1 MTDRIKAI
9 FERGVF
15 RPVDPVALEDGAS
28 VELSY
33 ERPKE
38 LKPPQPLVAAIE
50 EIARMPLESQEDGF
64 SGADH
69 DQVLYGKRGAW

>member
-1 MTDRIKAI
+1 MTNRIKAVY
-9 FERGVF
+9 EGGVF
-15 RPVDPVALEDGAS
+15 RPVGPVPLEEGAS

-33 ERPKE
+33 EPPPA

-50 EIARMPLESQEDGF
+50 EIARMPLEGPDDGY

-69 DQVLYGKRGAW
+69 DQVLYGKDGAW

>member
-1 MTDRIKAI
+1 MTNRIKAV

-15 RPVDPVALEDGAS
+15 RPVEPVALEEGAD
-28 VELSY
+28 VEISY
-33 ERPKE
+33 ERARE

-50 EIARMPLESQEDGF
+50 EIAQMPLEGPDGGF

-69 DQVLYGKRGAW
+69 DDVLYGKDGAW